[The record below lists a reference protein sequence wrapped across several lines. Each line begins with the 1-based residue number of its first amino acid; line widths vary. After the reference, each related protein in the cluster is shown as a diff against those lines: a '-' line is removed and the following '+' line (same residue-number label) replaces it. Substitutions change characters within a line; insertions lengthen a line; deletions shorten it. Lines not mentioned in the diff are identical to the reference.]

1 MSDKRSEAQQ
11 NRRAR
16 ERAES
21 SAATQAARVAEVA
34 AARAPDGPMEFQ
46 PDPNAA
52 ADAFS
57 RNRDDAPPREVQ
69 RGNPARTMAYDQ
81 IMSERKERAENT
93 VHEAP
98 RDEPAVSTEKP
109 ARQPEPQSQQVEA
122 PQATEAPATTVAQVA
137 EPETVEVKID
147 GQVSKVPKAEVEDYG
162 GVKAYQIIKAQEKR
176 LAEANRYAN
185 DLGTMFRQLQ
195 QAMQKPAQ
203 PQPKPE
209 EIVRDAITKI
219 QFGAPE
225 EAQAAFAQAIQALVP
240 RQPDSQAVAMQAYL
254 LTQVTDAENRF
265 IEANKDLVDNQ
276 MIRQIVVNEKNR
288 RLAEYQRQKRLPEN
302 WNAFYNSI
310 ATDVRAALGRP
321 PIATA
326 HVPQQPASQSTN
338 GLAEKEARKA
348 SIVALPTAATRA
360 AAPEAE
366 KPLTRDD
373 ILAKARKAR
382 GQPV

>member
-21 SAATQAARVAEVA
+21 SAATHAAKVAEVA
-34 AARAPDGPMEFQ
+34 AARSPDGPLEFQ
-46 PDPNAA
+46 PDPNAT

-81 IMSERKERAENT
+81 MMAERKERAENT

-98 RDEPAVSTEKP
+98 RETVETEKP
-109 ARQPEPQSQQVEA
+109 AREPEAVAPEPAPVAAVE
-122 PQATEAPATTVAQVA
+122 PAPAPVQEAQP

-147 GQVSKVPKAEVEDYG
+147 GQVSRVPKAEVEDYG

-185 DLGTMFRQLQ
+185 ELGGMFRQLQ
-195 QAMQKPAQ
+195 QSMQKPAQ

-209 EIVRDAITKI
+209 EIIRDAVAKI
-219 QFGAPE
+219 QFGAPD
-225 EAQAAFAQAIQALVP
+225 EAQAAFTQAINALVP
-240 RQPDSQAVAMQAYL
+240 RQPDPQAVAMQAYL

-265 IEANKDLVDNQ
+265 VEANKDLVENS
-276 MIRQIVVNEKNR
+276 MIRQIVINEKNR
-288 RLAEYQRQKRLPEN
+288 RIAEFQQQNRLPEN

-321 PIATA
+321 PIATPG
-326 HVPQQPASQSTN
+326 VQQPASQPTS